1 MQKHHF
7 GGPRSG
13 LRSKINHLNH
23 FIANSNAENSRS
35 RRCIYISCMGGCL
48 PSCMWAQQQAQQ
60 QAQTTSQMLLLPQT
74 TCQINMRRT
83 TSGQGKKS
91 SGMRSVEYR
100 GCWTVVIESSS
111 FAHFALKA
119 TWVVMF
125 KYLLCG
131 LTPAV

>member
-1 MQKHHF
+1 MQKDHF

-23 FIANSNAENSRS
+23 LIANNNAENSRS

-48 PSCMWAQQQAQQ
+48 HSCMWAQQQAQQ

-83 TSGQGKKS
+83 NSGQGKKS
-91 SGMRSVEYR
+91 SGMSSVEYR

-111 FAHFALKA
+111 LAHFALKA
-119 TWVVMF
+119 TWVSMF
-125 KYLLCG
+125 QYLLWG